1 MNQYLGKQLPEV
13 RANPP
18 LHHPSRRRVFA
29 RAQRNRVRQLDVFR
43 NTNIISASEYI
54 FHINP
59 ISSDSIF
66 TQFRHND

>member
-43 NTNIISASEYI
+43 NTNIISASE
-54 FHINP
+54 
-59 ISSDSIF
+59 
-66 TQFRHND
+66 